1 MAGAIE
7 GSMEYCGR
15 CNFGIKCSTGSGS
28 GTGSGMSMPMYCYW
42 NWDHTCTYSSSRELD
57 HEATAEA

>member
-15 CNFGIKCSTGSGS
+15 CNFGIKCSTGTGI
-28 GTGSGMSMPMYCYW
+28 GTGSG
-42 NWDHTCTYSSSRELD
+42 RGR
-57 HEATAEA
+57 